1 MAVASDDRVSP
12 ASHLRAVPQTEGGT
26 LQHLKES
33 LAEACDEHYA
43 GGCRA
48 PLRFAV
54 ELQFGVNALFGYCD
68 VCKAFLMIA

>member
-1 MAVASDDRVSP
+1 MR
-12 ASHLRAVPQTEGGT
+12 HLRD
-26 LQHLKES
+26 S
-33 LAEACDEHYA
+33 LAASCEEHYA

-54 ELQFGVNALFGYCD
+54 EVRFGVNALFGYCD